1 MYTNKHKHKQHSL
14 PEHEKRLEKL
24 AEKLEYFHDLVEAL
38 NKHKND
44 QYAKVQERNAELE
57 LRKEDMAKIEARIQG
72 IIETIASQEY
82 TKEDV
87 HQLERQ
93 RAKLEETLARL
104 LRNREEYENLTVK
117 AEIDLKREMD
127 RLERFVVPYND
138 SIEELSFDDS
148 DDDVVVVTKV
158 AIEKEMTN
166 EKEQKWLL
174 GQVDLKNVVIPLL
187 RKMEQKYMEE
197 TAQLRIKSY
206 ELVDIQAKAEDTLA
220 ELKDTE
226 RVCKKHYLLK

>member
-1 MYTNKHKHKQHSL
+1 M
-14 PEHEKRLEKL
+14 
-24 AEKLEYFHDLVEAL
+24 

-104 LRNREEYENLTVK
+104 LRKREEYENLTVK

-138 SIEELSFDDS
+138 SIEELPFDDS